1 MEGNNS
7 PDHMVQDLWLQGR
20 KPREHTVK
28 VASPRWKLQGSFNSV
43 KNDGVKKKKKKNDGV
58 NNIILHSLLSARAE
72 VKRELDRD
80 HCLTE
85 PRGQHYTQ
93 KNRLDN

>member
-1 MEGNNS
+1 MLSRMEGSNS

-28 VASPRWKLQGSFNSV
+28 VASLRWKLQGSFNSV
-43 KNDGVKKKKKKNDGV
+43 KNDGV
-58 NNIILHSLLSARAE
+58 NNILLHSLLSARAE

-80 HCLTE
+80 RSLKE